1 MKQAKAFLDD
11 VLAMGWDG
19 ASLRFRRDDLLRWFG
34 NEGAFATCKREGAG
48 IESIR
53 AFLGGAFAK
62 GHGVRD
68 ALAILTSGQEKA
80 PAATEM
86 PTGAGTTGRVMPG
99 HWAQDT
105 AAGQIA
111 QRERRRAELV
121 AEWVRITGER
131 QVAQVAPP
139 PGGEQPKEKGV
150 REAARKLGMTRQ
162 TVERSLRC
170 GDTTA

>member
-1 MKQAKAFLDD
+1 ML
-11 VLAMGWDG
+11 
-19 ASLRFRRDDLLRWFG
+19 
-34 NEGAFATCKREGAG
+34 
-48 IESIR
+48 
-53 AFLGGAFAK
+53 
-62 GHGVRD
+62 
-68 ALAILTSGQEKA
+68 
-80 PAATEM
+80 
-86 PTGAGTTGRVMPG
+86 G

-111 QRERRRAELV
+111 QRELRRAELV

-131 QVAQVAPP
+131 DLVAQVAPLKE
-139 PGGEQPKEKGV
+139 PGKGQGAKGGT